1 MKVLHLSKKIDQQA
15 WMEMRRSKITGK
27 SSKTIKPLS
36 RGAAKGK
43 IDSSTGFWQLLA
55 GKIAIQKDGED
66 PKARGERLEPVALQM
81 LADKL
86 GLKVNLEPG
95 MWLSDENED
104 IAITPDGAEDSETI
118 TWAAESKSLD
128 SASHLKFVIKDRRA
142 KLLEGYSAIDNV
154 PNEYSSCFREQ
165 CVQYFVVNE
174 KLQTLYFVLLDD
186 RIALDGLDFHV
197 ITIQRKDIEDEIQ
210 AQKYLQIDAL
220 NQIKSLITELTQ
232 GEQTK

>member
-36 RGAAKGK
+36 RGADKGK
-43 IDSSTGFWQLLA
+43 IDSSVGFWQLLA
-55 GKIAIQKDGED
+55 GKIAIQKDAED
-66 PKARGERLEPVALQM
+66 PKARGERLEPIALQM
-81 LADKL
+81 LADKF

-95 MWLSDENED
+95 MWLSDDNED
-104 IAITPDGAEDSETI
+104 IAITPDGAEDAAVI

-165 CVQYFVVNE
+165 CIQYFVVNE
-174 KLQTLYFVLLDD
+174 KLETLYFVLLDD

-197 ITIQRKDIEDEIQ
+197 ITIHREDVKDEIQ
-210 AQKYLQIDAL
+210 AQRQMQLDAL
-220 NQIKSLITELTQ
+220 SEVNKLIKELS
-232 GEQTK
+232 